1 MFLLDFFGQYENVFK
16 TARQKYGLIR
26 LVDHIEI
33 GGASAFE
40 LKFLYNWPKKNLHSD
55 QKLLENLDKLRS
67 YVPAVFHGT
76 KVVLE
81 RDGQRFQ

>member
-40 LKFLYNWPKKNLHSD
+40 LKFI
-55 QKLLENLDKLRS
+55 
-67 YVPAVFHGT
+67 
-76 KVVLE
+76 
-81 RDGQRFQ
+81 